1 MNTAMTGKE
10 MEEEIERIVAGM
22 PDIERMHLRSVIYAI
37 TKCYDKDT
45 SDCAVIILG
54 SDASIDSYV
63 SLNCDSMVAA
73 QLLQGANDF
82 LGYLNT
88 KDAPPKEM
96 FN

>member
-1 MNTAMTGKE
+1 MNTAMTGKQI
-10 MEEEIERIVAGM
+10 EEEIERIVAKM
-22 PDIERMHLRSVIYAI
+22 SDLERMHLRSLLYAI

-45 SDCAVIILG
+45 SDCAVIVLG
-54 SDASIDSYV
+54 SDASIDSFI
-63 SLNCDSMVAA
+63 SLNCTPMMAA
-73 QLLQGANDF
+73 TLMEGANDF

>member
-1 MNTAMTGKE
+1 MNTAMTGKQL
-10 MEEEIERIVAGM
+10 EEEIERIVAGM
-22 PDIERMHLRSVIYAI
+22 SDIERMHLRSVIYAI

-45 SDCAVIILG
+45 SDCAVIVLG

-73 QLLQGANDF
+73 LLLKGADDF

>member
-1 MNTAMTGKE
+1 MNTIMTGKQI
-10 MEEEIERIVAGM
+10 EEEIERIIAKM
-22 PDIERMHLRSVIYAI
+22 SDLERMHLRSVIYSI

-54 SDASIDSYV
+54 TDAAIDSYI
-63 SLNCDSMVAA
+63 SLNCNSMVAA
-73 QLLQGANDF
+73 QLLQETDDF